1 MCQHGLGRIRRGGPR
16 RPAAA
21 LADLVDRLG
30 ARLGVRRVRRLVPND
45 THIPEFAVIAVPAA
59 GTLSQRERVGP
70 QDRGEGVQCWQGKRL
85 PLTRIRP
92 RDRNPSPAAF
102 GGTLSHGRG
111 FAAGPADPPFRTP
124 EPIEAIAEVPDGPP
138 LRFRWR
144 RVMHEVASL
153 EGPERIAPDWW
164 TAEAPALSRDYFRV
178 EDAEGQ
184 RFWLFRE
191 GLYGA
196 ETAHP
201 RWYVHGL
208 FA

>member
-1 MCQHGLGRIRRGGPR
+1 LAPARPIR
-16 RPAAA
+16 
-21 LADLVDRLG
+21 LF
-30 ARLGVRRVRRLVPND
+30 
-45 THIPEFAVIAVPAA
+45 E
-59 GTLSQRERVGP
+59 
-70 QDRGEGVQCWQGKRL
+70 
-85 PLTRIRP
+85 
-92 RDRNPSPAAF
+92 
-102 GGTLSHGRG
+102 
-111 FAAGPADPPFRTP
+111 TP
-124 EPIEAIAEVPDGPP
+124 EPIDAIAAVPDGPP

-164 TAEAPALSRDYFRV
+164 TGEAPALSRDYFRV